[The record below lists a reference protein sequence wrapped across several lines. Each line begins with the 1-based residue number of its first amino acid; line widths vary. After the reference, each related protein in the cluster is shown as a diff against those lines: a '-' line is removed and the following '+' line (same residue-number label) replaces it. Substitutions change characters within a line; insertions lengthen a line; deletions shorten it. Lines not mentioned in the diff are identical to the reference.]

1 MTMMVRVLQTLWLSP
16 LHHNISMKLLVS
28 ALEPSSNLHLKEVLK
43 HSSDVELLGI
53 FDKNIEEGTPAHDIS
68 EMAIM
73 GVVDA
78 LKKLRWFFKVADE
91 MVELARDADKVLLMD
106 SSGFNLPLAK
116 KLKKA
121 YPEKEIIYYILPQIW
136 ASRPKRALKLEQYCD
151 KLLGILPFEV
161 DYYPQGKAQYVGHP
175 LLDEI
180 DVHRN
185 EEETKNI
192 ITFMPGSRKSEITRL
207 MPIFLEL
214 RRKLGND
221 IRPLLVIPPS
231 FSRNKIA
238 KLYKGNRE
246 FEIVRNSHE
255 ALRRS
260 EFAFICSGTA
270 TLEAALIGVPFTL
283 VYIAKKL
290 DFFIG
295 SKLLNITH
303 VGLANI
309 ICKQHDGTLLH
320 EELLQEDVTVDNLLK
335 AYYNTDREIFAK
347 KAEELKI
354 YLGHGSSLNVAKIL
368 MEDRC

>member
-1 MTMMVRVLQTLWLSP
+1 
-16 LHHNISMKLLVS
+16 MKLLVS

-43 HSSDVELLGI
+43 HTQDVELLGI
-53 FDKNIEEGTPAHDIS
+53 FDKSIENGTPLYDIS

-78 LKKLRWFFKVADE
+78 IKKLRWFFKVADE
-91 MVELARDADKVLLMD
+91 MVELAKNADKVLLMD

-116 KLKKA
+116 KLKTA
-121 YPEKEIIYYILPQIW
+121 YPDKEIIYYILPQIW
-136 ASRPKRALKLEQYCD
+136 ASRPKRAKKLEQYCD

-185 EEETKNI
+185 EEETKNV

-238 KLYKGNRE
+238 HLYKGNRE
-246 FEIVRNSHE
+246 FEIVRDTHE

-283 VYIAKKL
+283 AYIAKKV

-295 SKLLNITH
+295 TKLLGITQ

-309 ICKQHDGTLLH
+309 ILTHYNNTTLH
-320 EELLQEDVTVDNLLK
+320 NEILQEKVTVDNLLK
-335 AYYNTDREIFAK
+335 EYYNTDREIFAK
-347 KAEELKI
+347 KAEELKT
-354 YLGHGSSLNVAKIL
+354 YLGHGSSENVAKII
-368 MEDRC
+368 ME

>member
-1 MTMMVRVLQTLWLSP
+1 L
-16 LHHNISMKLLVS
+16 KLLVS

-43 HSSDVELLGI
+43 HTKDVELLGI
-53 FDKNIEEGTPAHDIS
+53 FDKSIEAGTPLYDIS

-78 LKKLRWFFKVADE
+78 IKKLRWFFKVADE
-91 MVELARDADKVLLMD
+91 MVELAKDADKVLLMD

-116 KLKKA
+116 KLKEK
-121 YPEKEIIYYILPQIW
+121 YPDKEIIYYILPQIW
-136 ASRPKRALKLEQYCD
+136 ASRPKRAIKLEKYCD
-151 KLLGILPFEV
+151 RLLGILPFEV
-161 DYYPQGKAQYVGHP
+161 NYYPQRKAEYVGHP

-180 DVHRN
+180 DVHRV
-185 EEETKNI
+185 ESETKNC

-246 FEIVRNSHE
+246 FEIVRDTHE

-283 VYIAKKL
+283 AYIAKKV

-295 SKLLNITH
+295 TKLLGITQ

-309 ICKQHDGTLLH
+309 ILTNHNSTTLH
-320 EELLQEDVTVDNLLK
+320 KEILQEEVTVDNLLQE
-335 AYYNTDREIFAK
+335 YYNTDRKIFAD
-347 KAEELKI
+347 KAKELRE
-354 YLGHGSSLNVAKIL
+354 YLSHGSSENVAKII
-368 MEDRC
+368 ME

>member
-1 MTMMVRVLQTLWLSP
+1 
-16 LHHNISMKLLVS
+16 MKLLVS
-28 ALEPSSNLHLKEVLK
+28 ALEPSSNLHLEELLK
-43 HSSDVELLGI
+43 HTQNVELLGI
-53 FDKNIEEGTPAHDIS
+53 FDKSITKDIPLYDIS

-78 LKKLRWFFKVADE
+78 VKKLPWFFKVADE
-91 MVELARDADKVLLMD
+91 MVKLAKDVDKVLLMD
-106 SSGFNLPLAK
+106 ASGFNLPLAK
-116 KLKKA
+116 KLKTA
-121 YPEKEIIYYILPQIW
+121 YPDKEIIYYILPQIW
-136 ASRPKRALKLEQYCD
+136 ASRPKRAIKLEKYCD

-161 DYYPQGKAQYVGHP
+161 DYYPQGKAAYVGHP
-175 LLDEI
+175 LLDEV
-180 DVHRN
+180 DVHRV
-185 EEETKNI
+185 EAETKNV

-238 KLYKGNRE
+238 HLYRGNRE
-246 FEIVRNSHE
+246 FEIVRNTHE

-270 TLEAALIGVPFTL
+270 TLEATLIGTPFTL
-283 VYIAKKL
+283 AYIANKV

-295 SKLLNITH
+295 TKLLHITQ

-309 ICKQHDGTLLH
+309 LLKKHNGTTLH
-320 EELLQEDVTVDNLLK
+320 NELLQADVTVDNLLK
-335 AYYNTDREIFAK
+335 EYYDTDKDSFATKAKELRE
-347 KAEELKI
+347 
-354 YLGHGSSLNVAKIL
+354 YLDHGSSENVANIIMQSTTPK
-368 MEDRC
+368 

>member
-1 MTMMVRVLQTLWLSP
+1 
-16 LHHNISMKLLVS
+16 MKLLVS
-28 ALEPSSNLHLKEVLK
+28 ALEPSSNLHLKEILK
-43 HSSDVELLGI
+43 HTQGIELLGI
-53 FDKNIEEGTPAHDIS
+53 FDKNIEEGTPLYDIS
-68 EMAIM
+68 DMAIM

-78 LKKLRWFFKVADE
+78 IKKLPWFFKVANE
-91 MVELARDADKVLLMD
+91 IVELAYAADKVLLMD

-116 KLKKA
+116 KLKEK
-121 YPEKEIIYYILPQIW
+121 YPDKEIIYYILPQIW
-136 ASRPKRALKLEQYCD
+136 ASRPKRALKLEKYCD

-161 DYYPQGKAQYVGHP
+161 DYYPQSKAQYIGHP

-185 EEETKNI
+185 ESQTKNV

-214 RRKLGND
+214 RRKLGNG
-221 IRPLLVIPPS
+221 IRPILVIPPS

-238 KLYKGNRE
+238 RLYKGNRE
-246 FEIVRNSHE
+246 FEVVRDTHE

-270 TLEAALIGVPFTL
+270 TLEAALIGTPFTL
-283 VYIAKKL
+283 AYIAKKV

-295 SKLLNITH
+295 TKLLGISQ

-309 ICKQHDGTLLH
+309 ILTKSNGTTLH
-320 EELLQEDVTVDNLLK
+320 KEILQEEVTVDNLL
-335 AYYNTDREIFAK
+335 AEYYNTDKEIFAK
-347 KAEELKI
+347 KAKELKA
-354 YLGHGSSLNVAKIL
+354 YLGHGSSENVAKII
-368 MEDRC
+368 MQP

>member
-1 MTMMVRVLQTLWLSP
+1 
-16 LHHNISMKLLVS
+16 MKLLVS

-43 HSSDVELLGI
+43 HTQDIELIGI
-53 FDKNIEEGTPAHDIS
+53 FDKSIENGTPLYDIS

-78 LKKLRWFFKVADE
+78 IKKLRWFFKVADE
-91 MVELARDADKVLLMD
+91 MVALAKDADKVLLMD

-116 KLKKA
+116 KLKTA
-121 YPEKEIIYYILPQIW
+121 YPDKEILYYILPQIW
-136 ASRPKRALKLEQYCD
+136 ASRPKRAKKLEQYCD

-180 DVHRN
+180 EMHRN
-185 EEETKNI
+185 EEETKNVI
-192 ITFMPGSRKSEITRL
+192 AFMPGSRKSEISRL

-238 KLYKGNRE
+238 HLYKGNRE
-246 FEIVRNSHE
+246 FEIVRDTHE

-283 VYIAKKL
+283 AYIAKKV

-295 SKLLNITH
+295 TKLLGIKQ

-309 ICKQHDGTLLH
+309 ILTKYNNTTLH
-320 EELLQEDVTVDNLLK
+320 NEILQEEVTVDNLLK
-335 AYYNTDREIFAK
+335 EYYNTDQEIFAQ
-347 KAEELKI
+347 KAEELRT
-354 YLGHGSSLNVAKIL
+354 YLGHGSSQNVAQIIK
-368 MEDRC
+368 M